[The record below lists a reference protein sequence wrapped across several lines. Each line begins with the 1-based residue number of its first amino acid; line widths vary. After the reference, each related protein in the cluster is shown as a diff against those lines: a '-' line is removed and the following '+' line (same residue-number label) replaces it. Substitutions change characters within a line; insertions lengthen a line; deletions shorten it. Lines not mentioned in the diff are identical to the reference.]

1 MIKIPVRL
9 LFLAFV
15 LGILPWQKAFSQGP
29 LVSVGAPYHQ
39 SLNQRVVSIYFIGGT
54 APVGVLS
61 GSVSTADFVIRIN
74 GVSVPVT
81 GINAG
86 TNGTNLN
93 GVYTAAPTVLA
104 LAMASGYN
112 TLNVQFDASGLPGHG
127 ASAPYILPSETTLVT
142 ITYTNNGSTL
152 KVGGGAAT
160 SAGGTNMVSKNI
172 HAPTTATI
180 TQDIQYQSEGI
191 ASTLDQCSPVNA
203 NFYRWTYVYSLRY
216 RNSTNWA
223 TVAATNNNKLKAT
236 WGSGASFNDLSGY
249 LSNSGGDPSP
259 TQSPVNSF
267 GPLLYPGVYVSF
279 RAGLNITSANAGV
292 INVDD
297 GAAYAWSYPDN
308 TGVCN
313 FRATVYPFAT
323 TPTYTAVGVSQLEK
337 NTQFNSYDFD
347 DQNPGSLALNPIVP
361 PASSTTTTEL
371 VCLGTNVGS
380 RFSDASV
387 FNCIG
392 NGTVLPV
399 PAQGAATTPVNNAQR
414 WVRFIYGAIDAPG
427 PGNIPDI
434 RVNGTPVT
442 TNVAGGGVIMGA
454 YNPNPLLS
462 GPLNPINRGFVV
474 VGAGGPG
481 VPDANGVIQLNVPAT
496 ATTSGLISSLITTNA
511 FVNQAVGQ
519 RFYVTIQYWNI
530 CNPYPTAAP
539 VSITADYVEIIT
551 RPNPIS
557 FTPNPPNFCE
567 AQLNGNYTL
576 TQSGGTGGTYKWY
589 STYPLVVAG
598 DLERTASTFNPVT
611 QGTPTVNK
619 NPAGTTTTNFFLT
632 ETLANGCES
641 LPTTVPFKI
650 VKNVTGGTISHPG
663 PNPICTGTIPA
674 AFANAVLPTG
684 GDGAGTYA
692 YQWKESTN
700 PGGPYVNAVGAGATS
715 AGPFTRGAALTQTMY
730 FVREATSGTV
740 SGSGTCT
747 VALSN
752 EIQITVHTSPTAGSI
767 SGTQT
772 ICESPGDPSTLTQ
785 TLAPSGGDGTTY
797 TFQWKSSTV
806 SGGPYGNI
814 AGANGPTYNP
824 PSGLLVTTYYVRQV
838 TSGICPTN
846 SATTAQVVVTVH
858 NLVNPGTI
866 GSAQTICAS
875 QTPVGLTGSAATGGD
890 GSSYTYLWEQSTAGA
905 GGPFSPA
912 TGINSNQNYNPP
924 ALSTT
929 TWYRRTATSG
939 FCPPTTSNV
948 IQITV
953 NPLPTAN
960 VTGGGSVCFG
970 NPAPDVVFTFGG
982 SGPWDLVYAID
993 GTPQPIQN
1001 NVTSPFAISNP
1012 GVGTYT
1018 IVSVTDNNLPTCVV
1032 TAPHANITGSA
1043 TVVTALVP
1051 PPTVDSFLVT
1061 ASVCDDGGATNPPDA
1076 ILDLQPNS
1084 IETYD
1089 FTYVING
1096 NIHVMSAVA
1105 SDASGVITISPP
1117 YSDWGSV
1124 PGSYVV
1130 TITALKNTTTGCAG
1144 TVPFNSPPLVV
1155 DARPA
1160 IPSGPVDAIACSSG
1174 GGVPLSVTDPG
1185 AGFEIEW
1192 STGGPGLA
1200 SFAPAV
1206 PGSGA
1211 ESGTRNEIFTPTT
1224 SATATFYAFTRNTT
1238 TNCFSSTGVAVVQ
1251 TQDVIPANAA
1261 AGGDQPALCSP
1272 SATLAAT
1279 APNNGGTGTWTV
1291 PAAIAYQQNFESPI
1305 TVGTTTST
1313 ALNGWT
1319 RDVSGANAFPQQ
1331 GGSGYFEVKGGQ
1343 RFEAQNTNGGLG
1355 GGAGNIG
1362 EIVFRTPVIS
1372 LAGFATVDASVDV
1385 INVSGDLDAGADA
1398 DYVKTFYILN
1408 GVGGEVAFP
1417 TNGNLSGN
1425 FANSTA
1431 TVTGLAGG
1439 GTIQIIV
1446 RVSTNAG
1453 SETVAFDNIV
1463 VKDPTSTISFAN
1475 PNQFNT
1481 TVSGLPQNV
1490 PGGAAIPTTAIWTV
1504 ASALGVCATTQ
1515 DDVILTVNTIPA
1527 ATNLTPELCED
1538 VAGGGS
1544 HAGFDLTTL
1553 DASVTGGAPGV
1564 TVEWFA
1570 DPVPTNPIIPANTPQ
1585 TITNGAGGTFFY
1597 RLTSAMSCK
1606 NTGTVTFNV
1615 NTLPAAVDKNLEFCE
1630 NTVGAGIASSIDLTT
1645 FEFGATGVTNG
1656 GTAANRDVEWYEDA
1670 GLTTLIPA
1678 GATPGD
1684 EQNYSITATKTIY
1697 AKVIDIT
1704 SPVTPKCFDVA
1715 DVVLTLRLRPVNN
1728 PIVGSATVCTHPT
1741 NVVLYQVNPTTN
1753 PGSDYTW
1760 TVSGTATFQIF
1771 GGGGTNSSNFFIL
1784 LKFPG
1789 PLTGTVNIDV
1799 FETLNGCTGN
1809 TSSFAVNVAG
1819 APGALTFNSP
1829 STNICKNQTGVVY
1842 SLLAPNPL
1850 SLYTWSASAGATFQG
1865 ASSGVGLSS
1874 VTLDFTTI
1882 TPITLSVTETS
1893 SSGCAGSPAN
1903 VVINLSDR
1911 PVMLSSATTTV
1922 CSGSAPGLG
1931 FGGTLDFAA
1940 SLTSTFAWQVTNI
1953 TGSVTGTSVGNV
1965 GTGNL
1970 SEVLT
1975 NISGIVGTVT
1985 YQVIPTENVLPTPP
1999 SCAGTPQN
2007 VVVTVNP
2014 APNLVTPQ
2022 TKTICSGDQVNYEI
2036 LLNPATLPA
2045 GTSFSWPVPVMSDAS
2060 VQGSANT
2067 VSGGVAGTIHITDV
2081 LVNLTN
2087 APITATYT
2095 ITPTSGA
2102 GCAGVPR
2109 DVVITVNPQPIVS
2122 TTLDLTQCSDV
2133 ATGLTL
2139 ATAGGSVAAASYN
2152 ITARSISGGLTPA
2165 GGNAFV
2171 PVSGVAANYLAND
2184 AFTNTGASP
2193 LTVTYTIV
2201 PVSGAGCLGNP
2212 QVVTVTINPEPVVS
2226 TSLNATVCSDLPIA
2240 LTLNTNGTSVAAGSY
2255 NITSRSITPGLSAAV
2270 GNAVVPVSGVA
2281 SNYLSGDIFTNTGAI
2296 ALTVAYTVVP
2306 VSAAGCVGNSQVI
2319 TITINPEPV
2328 VSSALN
2334 AAVCSDI
2341 ATGLT
2346 LNTNGTSVAAS
2357 TYNITG
2363 MTVDPGLVAAGGNVA
2378 VPASGVAANYLSG
2391 HTFTNTGASSLPVTY
2406 TVVPVS
2412 AAGCL
2417 GDPLV
2422 ITITINPEPV
2432 VSTLLDATVCSDI
2445 ATGLLLTTNGTSVGA
2460 ATYNITSRSIA
2471 VGLTAAG
2478 GNAFVPVVGVAAN
2491 YLANDAFNN
2500 VGASPL
2506 TVTYTVVPVSAGG
2519 CVGNSRVITITVN
2532 PEPVAS
2538 STLDATVCSD
2548 LPIALTLNTNGSSVA
2563 ASTYNITGKTIAVG
2577 LTAGGGNA
2585 TVPFNG
2591 VAANYLVA
2599 DTYTNNGP
2607 APLNVTYTV
2616 IPISAAGC
2624 LGDSKVI
2631 TITINPEPVVSS
2643 SLNATVCSDLAT
2655 GLTLN
2660 TNGTSVA
2667 AFSYNITAI
2676 NIDPGLTPAGTNVVV
2691 PASGVAT
2698 NYLANDIFTNTGNLP
2713 LPVTYTVVPVSAV
2726 GCLGDPK
2733 IITIT
2738 INPEPVVSSLLDLT
2752 ICSDVAIGLTM
2763 ATDGTSVAAATYNVT
2778 ARSISPGLTAA
2789 GSNAFVPV
2797 VGVAANYL
2805 SSDAFTNTG
2814 ATPLTVT
2821 YTIAPV
2827 SAAGCVGNTKVVTIT
2842 VNPEPVVST
2851 TLDATVC
2858 STIAIGL
2865 TLNTNGISV
2874 AAANYNITGKTI
2886 APGLTAGGG
2895 NAVVPFVGAAANH
2908 LVNDVYINT
2917 GAAPLNVTYTIVP
2930 VSAAGCLGNPRVVTI
2945 TINPEPV
2952 VATTLDATVCSDI
2965 AVGLTLNTNG
2975 TSVAAANYD
2984 ITNIAVSGGL
2994 TPAVTN
3000 AVIPALGAP
3009 ANYLANDRFTNPGA
3023 IPLTVTYT
3031 VVPTSAAGCKGSAR
3045 LVVMTIDPEPVVSN
3059 SLNATVCSDVA
3070 TALTL
3075 ATNGTSVAAAMYNV
3089 TARSITVGLTA
3100 AGSNASVPASGVAA
3114 NYLASDVFT
3123 NTGALP
3129 LTVTY
3134 TVVPVSAAGCLGD
3147 AKVITITINPEPVVS
3162 TTLNT
3167 TVCSDVVTGLTLNT
3181 NGTSVAAA
3189 NYNITGRTISVGLNP
3204 GGSNAVVPAVGVASN
3219 YLAIDQFENTGAAA
3233 LTVTYTVVPVSASG
3247 CLGNPQVITI
3257 TIDPEPVVS
3266 STLNATVCSDAVVG
3280 LIMNTN
3286 GSSVAAANYDVTGRS
3301 ISGGLTAAGTNVVV
3315 PATGVAANY
3324 LASDRFTNT
3333 GAIPLTVTYTI
3344 VPNSAAGCAGDPL
3357 VVTITINPEP
3367 VLSSTLNLTECSDV
3381 ATGLVLN
3388 TNGSS
3393 VAAANFNITA
3403 ISLDPGLFAVVGNAV
3418 VPGTGN
3424 LNYLANDKF
3433 TNTGAVPLNVVYTVV
3448 PVSASGCVGDPVN
3461 VTITIDPEPVVSA
3474 TLDMTTCSDLVTG
3487 LTLNTNGTSVA
3498 AANYNITAR
3507 SISVGLVAG
3516 VGNAIVPATGVA
3528 VNYLAG
3534 DVFTN
3539 TGALPLTVTYT
3550 VRGVSAAGCEGD
3562 TRVITVTIDPEP
3574 VVSTLLNTTV
3584 CSDIATA
3591 LTLNTNGS
3599 SVAAANYNI
3608 TNQTISGGLTPA
3620 GTNVAV
3626 PATGVAANYLA
3637 GHKFTNTGA
3646 TTLTVTYTVVP
3657 VSAAGCFGNAQVITI
3672 SIDPEPVVSPSLNL
3686 SVCSD
3691 LVSGLVLNT
3700 NGTSVAAMNYN
3711 ITAISIGGGLTPAGG
3726 NATVPATGVGV
3737 NYLANDRFTNTNAL
3751 PLTVVYTVVPVSAAG
3766 CLGDPVNIT
3775 VTVNPEPVVSSSL
3788 DATVCSDVATSLT
3801 LNTNGTSVAAQTYNI
3816 TGMTVAGGL
3825 TPGGGNAVVPAS
3837 GVAANY
3843 LANDIFTN
3851 TTNGQLTVTYTVI
3864 PVSAA
3869 GCLGDA
3875 KVIVI
3880 TVNPEP
3886 VVSAGLDATVCS
3898 DNNIGLV
3905 LNTNGVSTAASFY
3918 NITAQSIDP
3927 SLTPAGSNVTV
3938 PAAGVGVN
3946 YLSSDKF
3953 TNTTALPLN
3962 VTYTVVPISA
3972 AGCLGDPRVITITIN
3987 PEPVVSTGLDLTQC
4001 SDLAIGLT
4009 LNTAGTSVAASNYN
4023 ITAITIGGGL
4033 VANGANVAVPANG
4046 VPANYL
4052 SGDIYTNL
4060 TTTARTVTYT
4070 VIPVSGAGCLGDA
4083 KIITITIN
4091 PEPVVANGLDATVCS
4106 DLASGLVLT
4115 TNGTSVAAANYNI
4128 TSIVVDPGLTPAGT
4142 NVPTANG
4149 VAANYLALDKFTNSG
4164 PIPLTVMY
4172 TVVPVSVAN
4181 CLGDPKVITVTINP
4195 EPVVSTT
4202 LDATVCSDVVTGL
4215 VLNTNGV
4222 SVAAATYDI
4231 VSRTVTPGLVSA
4243 ITNAAVPA
4251 NGVAA
4256 NYLAADLF
4264 TNTGATSL
4272 TVQYVVAANSGAG
4285 CQGDQQ
4291 TITITIDPEPVMAS
4305 GLNVTVCSDIAGGI
4319 TLNTNGTSIGAANYN
4334 ITAVSIPG
4342 GLTPVSVAAVPATGV
4357 AANYLAGDIYRNTGG
4372 TSLDVSYTIVPVSGA
4387 GCLGNPMIVKQT
4399 INPEPVLANLN
4410 ATVCSDAAI
4419 GVTLNTNGTSVPAS
4433 NYNVTAITIAGG
4445 LVPAGT
4451 NVSIPGNGVVASYIF
4466 NDQYTNTGNTP
4477 LTVQYTVVPVS
4488 AAACLGDP
4496 VVVVIT
4502 VNPEPVVSSTLDRT
4516 TCSDV
4521 AGGVVLNT
4529 NGTSVAAAN
4538 YNITNIVVDPGLT
4551 PNAGNAVI
4559 ANGVSVSYLSNDSFT
4574 NTTNSSLLV
4583 TYTVVPVS
4591 ATGCLGDPLNVVL
4604 TVDPEPVVDPTLATA
4619 TICSRAVTNI
4629 TLATN
4634 GISVAAANYNITL
4647 VSQDAGLTGVPTTG
4661 TGLAATAILND
4672 SYVNVTTI
4680 PLKVI
4685 YRIVPVSAAGCL
4697 GNPFDITVNV
4707 NAEPVI
4713 NPALDNAVCSR
4724 DISGIILSTNGTS
4737 VAANSYRYVS
4747 VVIPGTITADPAN
4760 AIVGTVGTINM
4771 IRNDKYTNTTASAA
4785 IVTYEIRGISP
4796 QGCEGQ
4802 SEFIDLTINPEPIMV
4817 PGAAN
4822 VCSDVVSGVIVG
4834 PAVGSATITQYELK
4848 SIAKPPALV
4857 AGGSNAGLGTYAAN
4871 LPGGLSD
4878 FLANDTFTNT
4888 TSGSLVV
4895 TYTIAPIASGCKGTD
4910 QTVVFTINPAPAM
4923 ATNLD
4928 KIVCT
4933 DDVSGIV
4940 FATSGTSAPAVSYN
4954 IVSVSIQ
4961 GGLAQTAGNT
4971 GARVG
4976 VAATEI
4982 QNDQF
4987 QNPTNNPLT
4996 VTYRVVPVSGSA
5008 CLGPFRDIILTV
5020 EPTLTI
5026 DPIANQAICSGG
5038 TVNIPMTS
5046 PTNVTA
5052 GNITFNYTVSASSV
5066 FVSGFTAGGQ
5076 SNLAEGFTIADVL
5089 VNNSNTVQTVTYTIT
5104 AVAAGARGGAGC
5116 SGTSVPVVITVEP
5129 SPKIN
5134 SISNKT
5140 VCENVPIN
5148 LSLTSPTVPSAGG
5161 IQFFVTAVATGG
5173 VTGFSNGVTLAN
5185 PSTLAD
5191 ALVNPTPNNQTVTYT
5206 ITPSAPAVLS
5216 GCTGTPIVV
5225 VITVAPSPIITPIP
5239 DFEVCSGDP
5248 FAPIPITVD
5257 TDPSATF
5264 IGWTVT
5270 PDPVVTGE
5278 SNGAGNAFSQVLFNT
5293 SSDKVTVTYTLTAR
5307 NVANSPACD
5316 GAPVTLLVTV
5326 YPIPQVTGMPS
5337 SLNICNGA
5345 TFTPDP
5351 LPITTNVVPALN
5363 PQFNWVVD
5371 NGGNPDLPVI
5381 PNGSGTSLS
5390 QTFTN
5395 NGTSLGTYQYTIT
5408 PSLTLPSNSNV
5419 CTGLDKIIVVNV
5431 APPVVGQLYS
5441 SDGDGD
5447 SFICKGSKDFI
5458 FFDFGGL
5465 PLFEATYTDGTTTTT
5480 LTKQGSLKV
5489 LQVQPTVTTTY
5500 TLLSLKDGFGCV
5512 QNPVGQSVTVNVN
5525 STDANFSVV
5534 GPTIACS
5541 PFQVQF
5547 QHDQVAGTYYTWK
5560 WFDGP
5565 DSTTY
5570 QAATNVTGQVIKH
5583 TFFNPS
5589 PGGNAK
5595 YKIYLEAKLDE
5606 PPYPAGC
5613 VTTTFKEIQVFPTI
5627 ATAVFPDNT
5636 VICSEET
5643 VNFVN
5648 TSQGVTT
5655 HKWFYRVQGSSQQLD
5670 VRTTANVSYV
5680 LSNTSTTNPIV
5691 YEVVYQA
5698 SNGNCPAADVVTPI
5712 TVYRGVDAAFDE
5724 GTVPPL
5730 VGGHSL
5736 VTYTNTSSPIDV
5748 TQFSYVWDFG
5758 LDATPATQN
5767 GAGPFNVDY
5776 TSAGPKDVVLT
5787 VTNLDAQ
5794 TAGLTCVKEVRK
5806 TINIPL
5812 LPLVAAFKATPQAA
5826 CFPSDITV
5834 TENTSTG
5841 DIMEWRVVDQNGRVA
5856 ATSNA
5861 DSPVFKIT
5869 SPGKYSIFLKTS
5881 SSFTGQFATA
5891 QQDDFEIY
5899 ETPLASFEARP
5910 TTVYVP
5916 DTELT
5921 TYNFSTGATDYYWD
5935 FGDNGTSEEIEPKY
5949 TYKIEGV
5956 YDITLIAKND
5966 HGGGV
5971 VCADTLTRQIIAKQ
5985 GGLTKVP
5992 NAFTPNPNGPSG
6004 GMSQGQSGTF
6014 NDVFLPFTRGTEEF
6028 NMQIFDRWGNLI
6040 FESNNANIGWDGYD
6054 KNGKLMPAGVYV
6066 YKLTLR
6072 LSDGQ
6077 RSTQIGDITM
6087 IR

>member
-1 MIKIPVRL
+1 MSKIPIRL
-9 LFLAFV
+9 SIIILA
-15 LGILPWQKAFSQGP
+15 LGILSLQKAYAQGP
-29 LVSVGAPYHQ
+29 LNNATAPFHNT
-39 SLNQRVVSIYFIGGT
+39 LDQRVIAVFFVGGT
-54 APVGVLS
+54 APTGVLS
-61 GSVSTADFVIRIN
+61 GSVVATNFIVRIG
-74 GVSVPVT
+74 GVGVT
-81 GINAG
+81 VNGINPGIAAG
-86 TNGTNLN
+86 
-93 GVYTAAPTVLA
+93 GVGSSGPFTAAPTVVNI
-104 LAMASGYN
+104 AMASGFN
-112 TLNVQFDASGLPGHG
+112 TIYVQFDASSLPSHPAYLLPGEVLTV
-127 ASAPYILPSETTLVT
+127 S
-142 ITYTNNGSTL
+142 YTNTGNTL
-152 KVGGGAAT
+152 KVGGGAANAL
-160 SAGGTNMVSKNI
+160 SVANMTSKNN
-172 HAPTTATI
+172 HAPSATGAS
-180 TQDIQYQSEGI
+180 DIIFSSEGVN
-191 ASTLDQCSPVNA
+191 SVLDQCSPVNTD
-203 NFYRWTYVYSLRY
+203 FYRWTYLYSLRF
-216 RNSTNWA
+216 RNSSAWN
-223 TVAATNNNKLKAT
+223 TNNNKLHVL
-236 WGSGASFNDLSGY
+236 WGSGASFNDLAGF
-249 LSNSGGDPSP
+249 LSNSGGDPST
-259 TQSPVNSF
+259 TQAPVNSF
-267 GPLLYPGVYVSF
+267 TGGNPAVYVSF
-279 RAGLNITSANAGV
+279 RPGMNIASANAGI
-292 INVDD
+292 INID
-297 GAAYAWSYPDN
+297 GTNGFSYPDN

-313 FRATVYPFAT
+313 FRTTYYPFSSVA
-323 TPTYTAVGVSQLEK
+323 PIYSAAGIPGLEK

-347 DQNPGSLALNPIVP
+347 DQNTGSLALNPVVP
-361 PASSTTTTEL
+361 PASGTLTSEL
-371 VCLGTNVGS
+371 VCLGTNVQS
-380 RFSDASV
+380 RFSDASL

-399 PAQGAATTPVNNAQR
+399 PGQGAASTPVNNQQR

-434 RVNGTPVT
+434 RVNGTQVT
-442 TNVAGGGVIMGA
+442 NSVSGAVLPA
-454 YNPNPLLS
+454 YNPNPILA
-462 GPLNPINRGFVV
+462 GPLDPIKRGFIVTD
-474 VGAGGPG
+474 VGGLG

-496 ATTSGLISSLITTNA
+496 ATTSGLLSSLITTLSTA
-511 FVNQAVGQ
+511 NQAVGQ
-519 RFYVTIQYWNI
+519 RFYVTIQYWNV

-539 VSITADYVEIIT
+539 VSITTDYVEIIT

-567 AQLNGNYTL
+567 NQANGNYVL

-611 QGTPTVNK
+611 QATPAVSKT
-619 NPAGTTTTNFFLT
+619 PGSTTTTNFFLT

-650 VKNVTGGTISHPG
+650 VKNVTGGTIAHPG

-674 AFANAVLPTG
+674 AFSSTVLPTG
-684 GDGAGTYA
+684 GVTPGTYT
-692 YQWKESTN
+692 YQWKESTTS
-700 PGGPYVNAVGAGATS
+700 GGPYVNSVGAGATT
-715 AGPFTRGAALTQTMY
+715 AGPFTRGAALTQTMF

-740 SGSGTCT
+740 AGTGTCT

-752 EIQITVHTSPTAGSI
+752 EIQITVHTTPTAGSI

-785 TLAPSGGDGTTY
+785 TGAPSGGDGSTY
-797 TFQWKSSTV
+797 AFQWQSSTT
-806 SGGPYGNI
+806 SGGPYTNI
-814 AGANGPTYNP
+814 IGANGPTYNP
-824 PSGLLVTTYYVRQV
+824 PAGLLVTTYYVRRV

-846 SATTAQVVVTVH
+846 FATTPQVVVTVN

-866 GSAQTICAS
+866 GSAQTICAG
-875 QTPVGLTGSAATGGD
+875 QTPAGLTGSAATGGD
-890 GSSYTYLWEQSTAGA
+890 GSSYTYLWEQSTTGV
-905 GGPFSPA
+905 GGPFSNA
-912 TGINSNQNYNPP
+912 TGVNSNQNYNPP
-924 ALSTT
+924 ALTT
-929 TWYRRTATSG
+929 TRWYRRTVSSG
-939 FCPPTTSNV
+939 VCPLTISNV
-948 IQITV
+948 IEITV
-953 NPLPTAN
+953 NALPTGN
-960 VTGGGSVCFG
+960 VTGGGSVCAG
-970 NPAPDVVFTFGG
+970 NPAPDVVFTFTGT
-982 SGPWDLVYAID
+982 GPWDLVYAID
-993 GTPQPIQN
+993 GTPQPVQN
-1001 NVTSPFAISNP
+1001 NITSPLSITNP

-1018 IVSVTDNNLPTCVV
+1018 IVSVTDSNTPTCAV

-1043 TVVTALVP
+1043 TVSTSLVP
-1051 PPTVDSFLVT
+1051 PPTVDSFTVT
-1061 ASVCDDGGATNPPDA
+1061 APVCDDGGATDPPDA
-1076 ILDLQPNS
+1076 ILDLAPNS
-1084 IETYD
+1084 VETYD

-1096 NIHVMSAVA
+1096 NTHVMSAVA
-1105 SDASGVITISPP
+1105 SNAAGQITISPP

-1124 PGSYVV
+1124 PGSYVI
-1130 TITALKNTTTGCAG
+1130 TITALKNTATGCAG
-1144 TVPFNSPPLVV
+1144 AVPFASPALVV
-1155 DARPA
+1155 DSRPSVPTGA
-1160 IPSGPVDAIACSSG
+1160 VNNIACSSG
-1174 GGVPLSVTDPG
+1174 GGAPLSVTAPG
-1185 AGFEIEW
+1185 AGLEIEW
-1192 STGGPGLA
+1192 STGGPALA
-1200 SFAPAV
+1200 SFAAAV

-1211 ESGTRNEIFTPTT
+1211 ESGAQNSTFTPTS
-1224 SATATFYAFTRNTT
+1224 SATATFYAFTRNTV
-1238 TNCFSSTGVAVVQ
+1238 TNCFSSTGLAVVH
-1251 TQDVIPANAA
+1251 TQDLMPANAA
-1261 AGGDQPALCSP
+1261 AGGDQPALCVTN
-1272 SATLAAT
+1272 ATLAAT
-1279 APNNGGTGTWTV
+1279 APNNGGIGTWTV
-1291 PAAIAYQQNFESPI
+1291 PGAIAYQQNFESPI
-1305 TVGTTTST
+1305 TVGTTSST
-1313 ALNGWT
+1313 AFNGWT
-1319 RDVSGANAFPQQ
+1319 RDVSDPQAFT
-1331 GGSGYFEVKGGQ
+1331 GGSGYFEVKAGQ
-1343 RFEAQNTNGGLG
+1343 RFEAQNTNGSLG
-1355 GGAGNIG
+1355 GGVPNIA
-1362 EIVFRTPVIS
+1362 ELVWSSPVIS
-1372 LAGFATVDASVDV
+1372 LASFATVDVSVFVD
-1385 INVSGDLDAGADA
+1385 NVSNDLVNSE
-1398 DYVKTFYILN
+1398 DYVHTFYKLN
-1408 GVGGEVAFP
+1408 GGVETAFP
-1417 TNGNLSGN
+1417 VNGNLNSN
-1425 FANSTA
+1425 FADATA
-1431 TVTGLAGG
+1431 SATGLAGG
-1439 GTIQIIV
+1439 GTLQIVI
-1446 RVSTNAG
+1446 RVSTNGAT
-1453 SETVAFDNIV
+1453 ETVAFDNIV
-1463 VKDPTSTISFAN
+1463 VRAPGSTISFAN

-1481 TVSGLPQNV
+1481 TVSGLPQNA
-1490 PGGAAIPTTAIWTV
+1490 PGGAAIPTTARWTV

-1515 DDVILTVNTIPA
+1515 DDVILTVNALPA
-1527 ATNLTPELCED
+1527 ATNLTPQLCED

-1553 DASVTGGAPGV
+1553 NATVTGGAPGV

-1570 DPVPTNPIIPANTPQ
+1570 DPVPTNPIIPANTLQ
-1585 TITNGAGGTFFY
+1585 TITNGAGGTFFF
-1597 RLTSAMSCK
+1597 RLTSAILCQ
-1606 NTGTVTFNV
+1606 NTGTVTFTV

-1630 NTVGAGIASSIDLTT
+1630 NTVGAGLASGIDLTT
-1645 FEFGATGVTNG
+1645 FEFGPSGVTNG
-1656 GTAANRDVEWYEDA
+1656 GTALTRDVEWYEDA
-1670 GLTTLIPA
+1670 GLTTLIAA
-1678 GATPGD
+1678 GAGPGQ

-1704 SPVTPKCFDVA
+1704 SAVTPKCFDVA

-1728 PIVGSATVCTHPT
+1728 PIVGSGTVCTHPT
-1741 NVVLYQVNPTTN
+1741 NVVLYQVNPTLN

-1760 TVSGTATFQIF
+1760 SVSGTATFQIF
-1771 GGGGTNSSNFFIL
+1771 GGGGTNSPNFFIL

-1809 TSSFAVNVAG
+1809 TASFAVNVAG
-1819 APGALTFNSP
+1819 APGALAFNSP
-1829 STNICKNQTGVVY
+1829 ATNICKNETGVVY

-1903 VVINLSDR
+1903 VVINLSDK
-1911 PVMLSSATTTV
+1911 PTMLSSATATV
-1922 CSGSAPGLG
+1922 CSGSAPGTG
-1931 FGGTLDFAA
+1931 FGGTLNFTA

-1953 TGSVTGTSVGNV
+1953 TGSVTGTAVGNT

-1975 NISGIVGTVT
+1975 NTSGIVGTVT

-2014 APNLVTPQ
+2014 EPNLVTPQ
-2022 TKTICSGDQVNYEI
+2022 TKTICSGQSVNYEI
-2036 LLNPATLPA
+2036 LLTPASLPG
-2045 GTSFSWPVPVMSDAS
+2045 GTNFSWPAPTMSDLS
-2060 VQGSANT
+2060 IQGSGNSVA
-2067 VSGGVAGTIHITDV
+2067 GGPPGTIHITDV
-2081 LVNLTN
+2081 LVNLTS

-2102 GCAGVPR
+2102 GCAGTAR
-2109 DVVITVNPQPIVS
+2109 TVVITVNPEPIVS
-2122 TTLDLTQCSDV
+2122 PSLDLTQCSDV
-2133 ATGLTL
+2133 GTGLTL
-2139 ATAGGSVAAASYN
+2139 ATAGGSVAAVNYN
-2152 ITARSISGGLTPA
+2152 ITARNISAGLTPA

-2171 PVSGVAANYLAND
+2171 PATGVASNYLAND
-2184 AFTNTGASP
+2184 AFTNTGAIP

-2201 PVSGAGCLGNP
+2201 AVSATGCTGAPLI
-2212 QVVTVTINPEPVVS
+2212 VTVTINPEPVVS
-2226 TSLNATVCSDLPIA
+2226 TTLDGTQCSDLAIG
-2240 LTLNTNGTSVAAGSY
+2240 LILNTVGSSVAATSY
-2255 NITSRSITPGLSAAV
+2255 NITARSIAPGLAAAA
-2270 GNAVVPVSGVA
+2270 GNAVVPASGVA
-2281 SNYLSGDIFTNTGAI
+2281 NNYLSGDIFTNTGAVS
-2296 ALTVAYTVVP
+2296 LTVAYTIVP
-2306 VSAAGCVGNSQVI
+2306 VSGAGCVGNPQVV
-2319 TITINPEPV
+2319 TFTINPEPV

-2334 AAVCSDI
+2334 ATVCSDI

-2346 LNTNGTSVAAS
+2346 LNTNGSSVAAMN
-2357 TYNITG
+2357 YNVTAI
-2363 MTVDPGLVAAGGNVA
+2363 TVDPGLVAAGGNVA

-2391 HTFTNTGASSLPVTY
+2391 HVFTNTGASALPVTY

-2417 GDPLV
+2417 GDTKV

-2432 VSTLLDATVCSDI
+2432 VSTLLDATVCSDLP
-2445 ATGLLLTTNGTSVGA
+2445 TGLLLATNGTSIGA
-2460 ATYNITSRSIA
+2460 ATYNITARTIA
-2471 VGLTAAG
+2471 PGLTAAG
-2478 GNAFVPVVGVAAN
+2478 GNAFVPVVGVASN

-2500 VGASPL
+2500 TGASPL
-2506 TVTYTVVPVSAGG
+2506 AVTYTVVPVSAGG
-2519 CVGNSRVITITVN
+2519 CIGNSRVITITIN
-2532 PEPVAS
+2532 PEPVVS
-2538 STLDATVCSD
+2538 SSLDATRCSD

-2563 ASTYNITGKTIAVG
+2563 ASTYNITNRTIAGG
-2577 LTAGGGNA
+2577 LTAGGGNVA
-2585 TVPFNG
+2585 VPFNG
-2591 VAANYLVA
+2591 VAANYLASDVF
-2599 DTYTNNGP
+2599 TNNGP
-2607 APLNVTYTV
+2607 APLTVSYTV
-2616 IPISAAGC
+2616 VAVSAAGC
-2624 LGDSKVI
+2624 VGDSKVI
-2631 TITINPEPVVSS
+2631 TITIDPEPVVSS
-2643 SLNATVCSDLAT
+2643 TLNATVCSDLAT

-2667 AFSYNITAI
+2667 AFNYNITAQSV
-2676 NIDPGLTPAGTNVVV
+2676 DPGLTPAGANVAV
-2691 PASGVAT
+2691 PASGVAA
-2698 NYLANDIFTNTGNLP
+2698 NYLANDIFTNTGSSP
-2713 LPVTYTVVPVSAV
+2713 LPVTYTVVPVSSA
-2726 GCLGDPK
+2726 GCLGDAR

-2738 INPEPVVSSLLDLT
+2738 VNPEPVVSNFLDLT
-2752 ICSDVAIGLTM
+2752 ICSDAAIGLTM

-2789 GSNAFVPV
+2789 GGNAFVPV

-2805 SSDAFTNTG
+2805 LNDAFTNTG
-2814 ATPLTVT
+2814 AVPLTVT

-2827 SAAGCVGNTKVVTIT
+2827 SAAGCVGNTKVITIT

-2858 STIAIGL
+2858 STAAIGL
-2865 TLNTNGISV
+2865 TLNTNGTSV
-2874 AAANYNITGKTI
+2874 AAANYNITGRTI

-2895 NAVVPFVGAAANH
+2895 NVAVPFVGAAANY
-2908 LVNDVYINT
+2908 LINDAFTNT
-2917 GAAPLNVTYTIVP
+2917 GPAPLNVTYTIVP
-2930 VSAAGCLGNPRVVTI
+2930 VSAAGCLGNPRVITI

-2984 ITNIAVSGGL
+2984 ITNISISGGL
-2994 TPAVTN
+2994 TPAGAN
-3000 AVIPALGAP
+3000 AVVPALGAP
-3009 ANYLANDRFTNPGA
+3009 ANYLSNDKFTNPGA

-3031 VVPTSAAGCKGSAR
+3031 VVPTSGAGCKGVAR
-3045 LVVMTIDPEPVVSN
+3045 LIVMTIDPEPVVSN

-3075 ATNGTSVAAAMYNV
+3075 ATNGTSVAAATYN
-3089 TARSITVGLTA
+3089 ITSRNIAVGLTP
-3100 AGSNASVPASGVAA
+3100 AGGNVAVPAPGVAA
-3114 NYLASDVFT
+3114 NYLAGDVFT
-3123 NTGALP
+3123 NTGATPLNVTYTVVPVSAAGCVGDAKIITITINPEPVVATTLDATVCSDIVTGLTLNTNGTSVVAANYNITGRTISPGLTSGGSNAVVPALGVAANYLALDQFENAGAIP

-3134 TVVPVSAAGCLGD
+3134 TVVPVSA
-3147 AKVITITINPEPVVS
+3147 T
-3162 TTLNT
+3162 
-3167 TVCSDVVTGLTLNT
+3167 
-3181 NGTSVAAA
+3181 
-3189 NYNITGRTISVGLNP
+3189 
-3204 GGSNAVVPAVGVASN
+3204 
-3219 YLAIDQFENTGAAA
+3219 
-3233 LTVTYTVVPVSASG
+3233 G
-3247 CLGNPQVITI
+3247 CLGNPRVITI
-3257 TIDPEPVVS
+3257 TVDPEPVVS
-3266 STLNATVCSDAVVG
+3266 STLNATVCSDIAIA
-3280 LIMNTN
+3280 LTLNTN
-3286 GSSVAAANYDVTGRS
+3286 GSSVAAANYNITASS
-3301 ISGGLTAAGTNVVV
+3301 ISGGLTPAGTNVAV

-3324 LASDRFTNT
+3324 LAGDKFTNV
-3333 GAIPLTVTYTI
+3333 GAVPLTVTYTV
-3344 VPNSAAGCAGDPL
+3344 VPVSGIGCLGNPL

-3367 VLSSTLNLTECSDV
+3367 VLSGSLNLTQCSDV
-3381 ATGLVLN
+3381 VTGLVLN

-3393 VAAANFNITA
+3393 VVATNYNITA
-3403 ISLDPGLFAVVGNAV
+3403 ISIAAGLTPAAGNAV
-3418 VPGTGN
+3418 VPGSGN

-3433 TNTGAVPLNVVYTVV
+3433 TNTTATQLNVVYTIS
-3448 PVSASGCVGDPVN
+3448 PVSGSGCVGDPVN
-3461 VTITIDPEPVVSA
+3461 VTVTIDPEPVISP
-3474 TLDMTTCSDLVTG
+3474 TLDMTICSDLVTG

-3507 SISVGLVAG
+3507 NIAPGLVAAG
-3516 VGNAIVPATGVA
+3516 GNAVVPATGVA
-3528 VNYLAG
+3528 ANYLAG

-3539 TGALPLTVTYT
+3539 TGAVPLTVTYT
-3550 VRGVSAAGCEGD
+3550 VMGVSTAGCDGD
-3562 TRVITVTIDPEP
+3562 TRVITVTINPEP

-3584 CSDIATA
+3584 CSDLATG
-3591 LTLNTNGS
+3591 LTLNTNGT

-3608 TNQTISGGLTPA
+3608 TLRNISPGLTPA

-3626 PATGVAANYLA
+3626 PASGVAANYLA
-3637 GHKFTNTGA
+3637 GDKFTNTGA
-3646 TTLTVTYTVVP
+3646 TTLNVTYTVVP
-3657 VSAAGCFGNAQVITI
+3657 VSGAGCLGNPQVITI

-3691 LVSGLVLNT
+3691 LVSGLALNT
-3700 NGTSVAAMNYN
+3700 NGTSVAALNYN
-3711 ITAISIGGGLTPAGG
+3711 ITTIAMAAGLTAAGG
-3726 NATVPATGVGV
+3726 NAAVPAVGVGV
-3737 NYLANDRFTNTNAL
+3737 NYLANDRFTNTGAL
-3751 PLTVVYTVVPVSAAG
+3751 PLTVVYTVVPVSTAG
-3766 CLGDPVNIT
+3766 CLGNPQNIT
-3775 VTVNPEPVVSSSL
+3775 VTINPEPVVSNSL
-3788 DATVCSDVATSLT
+3788 DATVCSDLATGLT
-3801 LNTNGTSVAAQTYNI
+3801 LNTNGLSVAAQNYNI
-3816 TGMTVAGGL
+3816 TASTVAGGL
-3825 TPGGGNAVVPAS
+3825 VAGAGNAVVPAV
-3837 GVAANY
+3837 GVPANF

-3851 TTNGQLTVTYTVI
+3851 TTSGQLTVTYTVV

-3869 GCLGDA
+3869 GCLGDT

-3880 TVNPEP
+3880 TINPEP
-3886 VVSAGLDATVCS
+3886 VVSAGLNNTVCS

-3905 LNTNGVSTAASFY
+3905 LNTNGVSVAASFY
-3918 NITAQSIDP
+3918 DITAQSIDP

-3946 YLSSDKF
+3946 YLSLDKF
-3953 TNTTALPLN
+3953 TNTSATPLN

-3987 PEPVVSTGLDLTQC
+3987 PEPVVATGLDLTQC
-4001 SDLAIGLT
+4001 SDLPIGLN
-4009 LNTAGTSVAASNYN
+4009 LNTAGTSVGAASYN
-4023 ITAITIGGGL
+4023 ITARTIAGGL

-4046 VPANYL
+4046 VAANYL
-4052 SGDIYTNL
+4052 SGDIFTNT

-4083 KIITITIN
+4083 KVITITIN
-4091 PEPVVANGLDATVCS
+4091 PEPVIANGLDNTVCS
-4106 DLASGLVLT
+4106 DVGTGLVLT
-4115 TNGTSVAAANYNI
+4115 TNGTSVAAANYNV
-4128 TSIVVDPGLTPAGT
+4128 TSITVDVGLTPAGT

-4149 VAANYLALDKFTNSG
+4149 VAANYLALDKFTNTG
-4164 PIPLTVMY
+4164 AVPLTVQY
-4172 TVVPVSVAN
+4172 TVVPVSAAS
-4181 CLGDPKVITVTINP
+4181 CLGDPKVIIITINP

-4202 LDATVCSDVVTGL
+4202 LDATVCSDIATGL
-4215 VLNTNGV
+4215 VLNTNGT
-4222 SVAAATYDI
+4222 SVVAATYDI
-4231 VSRTVTPGLVSA
+4231 LSRTVSPGLVSA

-4256 NYLAADLF
+4256 NYVAADMF
-4264 TNTGATSL
+4264 TNTGAVAL
-4272 TVQYVVAANSGAG
+4272 TVVYSVAPTSAAG
-4285 CQGDQQ
+4285 CVGDTQ

-4319 TLNTNGTSIGAANYN
+4319 TLNTNGASVAAANYN
-4334 ITAVSIPG
+4334 ITGVSIPG
-4342 GLTPVSVAAVPATGV
+4342 GVTAIGVAVVPALGV
-4357 AANYLAGDIYRNTGG
+4357 AANYLAGDIYRNTGA
-4372 TSLDVSYTIVPVSGA
+4372 TPLDVSYTVVPVSGA

-4399 INPEPVLANLN
+4399 VNPEPVLANLN
-4410 ATVCSDAAI
+4410 AAVCSDAAI
-4419 GVTLNTNGTSVPAS
+4419 GITLNTNGTSVAAA
-4433 NYNVTAITIAGG
+4433 NYNVTAISVAGG

-4451 NVSIPGNGVVASYIF
+4451 NVTIPGSGVIASYIF
-4466 NDQYTNTGNTP
+4466 NDQYTNTTNAP
-4477 LTVQYTVVPVS
+4477 LNVQYTVVPVS
-4488 AAACLGDP
+4488 AATCLGDP
-4496 VVVVIT
+4496 VVVVVTI
-4502 VNPEPVVSSTLDRT
+4502 NPEPVVSPTLDRT

-4521 AGGVVLNT
+4521 AGGIVLNT
-4529 NGTSVAAAN
+4529 NGASVAAAS

-4551 PNAGNAVI
+4551 PNGGNATI
-4559 ANGVSVSYLSNDSFT
+4559 ANGVSISYLSNDAFT
-4574 NTTNSSLLV
+4574 NTTSSSLLV

-4591 ATGCLGDPLNVVL
+4591 ASGCLGNPLNVVL
-4604 TVDPEPVVDPTLATA
+4604 TVDPEPVIDPTLAST
-4619 TICSRAVTNI
+4619 TICSRAITNVTLN
-4629 TLATN
+4629 TN
-4634 GISVAAANYNITL
+4634 GASINAVSYNITL
-4647 VSQDAGLTGVPTTG
+4647 VSQDAGLTGAPTTG

-4685 YRIVPVSAAGCL
+4685 YRVVPVSPAGCL

-4713 NPALDNAVCSR
+4713 NPALDNTVCSR

-4747 VVIPGTITADPAN
+4747 VVVPGAITADPAN
-4760 AIVGTVGTINM
+4760 AVVGSVGTINM
-4771 IRNDKYTNTTASAA
+4771 IRNDKYNNTTALAA
-4785 IVTYEIRGISP
+4785 VVTYEIRGISP

-4802 SEFIDLTINPEPIMV
+4802 SEFISLTVNPEPIMV

-4822 VCSDVVSGVIVG
+4822 QCSDVLSGVIVG

-4848 SIAKPPALV
+4848 AIVKAPALV
-4857 AGGSNAGLGTYAAN
+4857 AGGANAGLGTYAAN
-4871 LPGGLSD
+4871 LPGGMSD
-4878 FLANDTFTNT
+4878 FLANDVFTNT
-4888 TSGSLVV
+4888 TSGDLVV
-4895 TYTIAPIASGCKGTD
+4895 TYTVAPIASGCKGTD
-4910 QTVVFTINPAPAM
+4910 QTVVLTVHPAPAM

-4928 KIVCT
+4928 KTVCT
-4933 DDVSGIV
+4933 DGVSGIV
-4940 FATSGTSAPAVSYN
+4940 FATTGTSTPAVSYN
-4954 IVSVSIQ
+4954 IVSVTIQ
-4961 GGLAQTAGNT
+4961 PGLTQTAGNT
-4971 GARVG
+4971 GARAG
-4976 VAATEI
+4976 VAANEI

-4987 QNPTNNPLT
+4987 QNPGNNPLT
-4996 VTYRVVPVSGSA
+4996 VTYRVVPVSGAS
-5008 CLGPFRDIILTV
+5008 CLGPFKDIVLTI

-5026 DPIANQAICSGG
+5026 DPIANQNICSGG
-5038 TVNIPMTS
+5038 AINIPMTS

-5066 FVSGFTAGGQ
+5066 LVSGFTAGGQ
-5076 SNLAEGFTIADVL
+5076 SNLAEGFTLADVL
-5089 VNNSNTVQTVTYTIT
+5089 VNNSNTVQTVTYNIT
-5104 AVAAGARGGAGC
+5104 AMAAGARGGAGC
-5116 SGTSVPVVITVEP
+5116 SGISVPVVVTVEP
-5129 SPKIN
+5129 SPKIATIN
-5134 SISNKT
+5134 DKT
-5140 VCENVPIN
+5140 VCENDPIN
-5148 LSLTSPTVPSAGG
+5148 LNLTSPTVPSAGG
-5161 IQFFVTAVATGG
+5161 IQFLVNAVATGG
-5173 VTGFSNGVTLAN
+5173 VTGFSNGVTLSN

-5191 ALVNPTPNNQTVTYT
+5191 ALVNPTSVNQTVTYT

-5216 GCTGTPIVV
+5216 GCAGTPIIVV
-5225 VITVAPSPIITPIP
+5225 VTVAPRPIITPIP

-5248 FAPIPITVD
+5248 FAPIPIVVD

-5270 PDPVVTGE
+5270 PDAVVTGE

-5293 SSDKVTVTYTLTAR
+5293 SSDKRTVTYTLTAR

-5316 GAPVTLLVTV
+5316 GTPVTLLVTV
-5326 YPIPQVTGMPS
+5326 YPIPQVAGMPN

-5345 TFTPDP
+5345 AFTPNP

-5371 NGGNPDLPVI
+5371 NGSNPDLPVI
-5381 PNGSGTSLS
+5381 PNGSGTSIN

-5419 CTGLDKIIVVNV
+5419 CTGLDKIMVVNV
-5431 APPVVGQLYS
+5431 APAVVGQLYS

-5465 PLFEATYTDGTTTTT
+5465 PLFEATYTDGITTTT

-5534 GPTIACS
+5534 GPVIACS

-5547 QHDQVAGTYYTWK
+5547 QHNQVAGTYYTWK

-5570 QAATNVTGQVIKH
+5570 QAATNVPGQIIKH

-5613 VTTTFKEIQVFPTI
+5613 VTTTFKEIQVYPTI

-5636 VICSEET
+5636 TICSDET

-5648 TSQGVTT
+5648 TSQGVST

-5670 VRTTANVSYV
+5670 VRTTANVSYT

-5712 TVYRGVDAAFDE
+5712 TVYRGVNAAFDE

-5736 VTYTNTSSPIDV
+5736 VTYTNTSVPVDV

-5758 LDATPATQN
+5758 LDANPATQT
-5767 GAGPFNVDY
+5767 GAGPFTVDY

-5794 TAGLTCVKEVRK
+5794 TAGLTCVKEFRK
-5806 TINIPL
+5806 TININL
-5812 LPLVAAFKATPQAA
+5812 LPLVAVFTATPQAA
-5826 CFPSDITV
+5826 CFPADITI
-5834 TENTSTG
+5834 TENNSTG
-5841 DIMEWRVVDQNGRVA
+5841 DLMEWRVVDQNGRVA

-5861 DSPVFKIT
+5861 DTPVFKIT

-5891 QQDDFEIY
+5891 QQDDFDIY

-5921 TYNFSTGATDYYWD
+5921 TYNFSTGATEYHWD
-5935 FGDNGTSEEIEPKY
+5935 FGDNGTSDEIEPKY

-5956 YDITLIAKND
+5956 YDLTLIAKNN
-5966 HGGGV
+5966 HGNGV
-5971 VCADTLTRQIIAKQ
+5971 VCADTLSRQVVAKQ

-6004 GMSQGQSGTF
+6004 GMGQGQSGTF